1 MADPMME
8 SLARRL
14 DRLEREN
21 RRLRVVGLLALG
33 AVLAMLAALAWPNG
47 RVTADEVVAGTLT
60 IRDSSTGAVV
70 ASLESSLGGGEVRLR
85 TTDHRSLVVVSARPE
100 GRGGPMVVLH
110 APPAP
115 NTNGP
120 ATASLSIFDD
130 GRPRL
135 YLDSGDESATL
146 RIRGGVNP
154 PELLIESRDGRRFAV
169 SP

>member
-1 MADPMME
+1 VADPMME

-21 RRLRVVGLLALG
+21 RRLRVVGLLAVG
-33 AVLAMLAALAWPNG
+33 AMLAALAWPNS

-60 IRDSSTGAVV
+60 IRDSSTGVVV
-70 ASLESSLGGGEVRLR
+70 ASLESSLGGGELRLR
-85 TTDHRSLVVVSARPE
+85 TTDHGSLVVVSARPE
-100 GRGGPMVVLH
+100 ARGGPMVVLN

-135 YLDSGDESATL
+135 HLNSGDEAATL
-146 RIRGGVNP
+146 RIRGGGNP
-154 PELLIESRDGRRFAV
+154 PELLIESRDGRRLAV